1 MPKYRIEGQ
10 VYDAANEDEAYA
22 KHDAAKGRQPSVT
35 VTKIGDQEI
44 DAMPSQ
50 REREETNA
58 LLQALGKTARAA
70 GPYLAAGAAGAA
82 AGAPIG
88 GVGAIPG
95 AIAGMTAYGLG
106 STAADIATG
115 GRASQAVEGLM
126 TQAGLPELETGPE
139 RVAAQGLRGAL
150 GGFSAARSAMALRD
164 AQGMIPQTTTQR
176 VIGTMAEQPA
186 AQTAAAGLAGGASQ
200 ATAELG
206 APPLVSLGAGMVAGG
221 LPFMGR
227 GTRPMTDSRL
237 RETPST
243 PGLRDRQPDAAQPQG
258 ARTAGVQGIDE
269 TVKEMPPNV
278 IRAQHAERLQRFGI
292 PITPAQMSG
301 NPAAQTAE
309 SVMRYLPTSAPR
321 AARFYDDQMAGFTRA
336 ALRYAGIDS
345 DRATPQVL
353 DAAQKRFGQIYDQLE
368 ANTVLTG
375 PREDLLDRLATVEA
389 NYGKGFSGE
398 SREVFNTYKDDILN
412 YLAGTPK
419 AGQTFQRLSEQLSEA
434 IGKASRDTAPSSQR
448 YGMAL
453 QGLKDMLFDVME
465 TNTAPQVAQAWRDTN
480 RQYAI
485 FSTIKNAMRETR
497 QETLNTNYINPRKL
511 ANLQEKA
518 RRREW
523 IMGDPDADTFTNLVK
538 AGAALIPDPIPNS
551 GTAQRMF
558 AQDILQGGQRMFG
571 SRDVSP
577 LTGAAAMAG
586 GGAVGGAVEPISLL
600 GVPYVASRMYY
611 GAGAPG
617 AQASMTAAGA
627 PPTQF
632 APVGSA
638 AAFQAQKPRTRR
650 EQLADELRK
659 R

>member
-1 MPKYRIEGQ
+1 
-10 VYDAANEDEAYA
+10 V
-22 KHDAAKGRQPSVT
+22 
-35 VTKIGDQEI
+35 
-44 DAMPSQ
+44 
-50 REREETNA
+50 
-58 LLQALGKTARAA
+58 
-70 GPYLAAGAAGAA
+70 
-82 AGAPIG
+82 
-88 GVGAIPG
+88 
-95 AIAGMTAYGLG
+95 
-106 STAADIATG
+106 
-115 GRASQAVEGLM
+115 
-126 TQAGLPELETGPE
+126 
-139 RVAAQGLRGAL
+139 
-150 GGFSAARSAMALRD
+150 
-164 AQGMIPQTTTQR
+164 
-176 VIGTMAEQPA
+176 
-186 AQTAAAGLAGGASQ
+186 
-200 ATAELG
+200 
-206 APPLVSLGAGMVAGG
+206 
-221 LPFMGR
+221 GR

-269 TVKEMPPNV
+269 SVKEMPPNV

-538 AGAALIPDPIPNS
+538 AGVALIPDPIPNS

-600 GVPYVASRMYY
+600 GVPYVTSRMYY